1 MKTKKNKSYS
11 PWPVVLICL
20 VFLALRI
27 VDLAFF
33 TDPET
38 SFPTQGDSAVRWGAA
53 LAGAAVILALSSR
66 ADGKTGTGKGSALGI
81 AMTVTGTALVL
92 AGLAQLLNFVTV
104 WPSMVLQTAAGVWF
118 FALGWRQITAPQ
130 KTKQT
135 VPPNAVQCV
144 IPTAALLWVLVR
156 RFSIIPAAS
165 ARLACTFRVL
175 GALGALLCVGMLCKI
190 LYVPG
195 GEYGRAVQQWGSIGF
210 YFATC
215 HELPQAIFELVHNT
229 AATAEL
235 LTSVAMGCIGL
246 CGLVAMLTMAPR
258 NNRTKKDKAD

>member
-1 MKTKKNKSYS
+1 MKTKKRKNYS

-27 VDLAFF
+27 ADLMFF

-38 SFPTQGDSAVRWGAA
+38 SFPTQGSSALRWGAA
-53 LAGAAVILALSSR
+53 LAGAAVILAVSSR
-66 ADGKTGTGKGSALGI
+66 ADNKIRSDRGGGLGI
-81 AMTVTGTALVL
+81 PMIAAGTFLVL

-104 WPSMVLQTAAGVWF
+104 WPSMVLQTAAGIWF
-118 FALGWRQITAPQ
+118 LLLGWQEIFTAR
-130 KTKQT
+130 KSGKK

-190 LYVPG
+190 IYVPG
-195 GEYGRAVQQWGSIGF
+195 GEYGRAVQQWGSLGF

-215 HELPQAIFELVHNT
+215 HELPQAVYELLNNT
-229 AATAEL
+229 ATTAEL
-235 LTSVAMGCIGL
+235 LTSLAIGCIGL
-246 CGLVAMLTMAPR
+246 CGLAAMFTTVPR
-258 NNRTKKDKAD
+258 NNRTKKDTAD